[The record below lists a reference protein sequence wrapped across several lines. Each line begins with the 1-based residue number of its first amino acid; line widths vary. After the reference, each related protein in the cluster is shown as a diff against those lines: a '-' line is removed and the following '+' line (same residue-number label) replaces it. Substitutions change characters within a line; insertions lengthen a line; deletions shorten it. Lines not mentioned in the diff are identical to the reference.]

1 MKSNARDGER
11 GSSCR
16 SGETPGRSADKGCC
30 DYATLLH
37 RGTCILPV
45 ILPV

>member
-1 MKSNARDGER
+1 MREMVSVDLRVGPEKPQGGQLIRDV
-11 GSSCR
+11 
-16 SGETPGRSADKGCC
+16 
-30 DYATLLH
+30 ATLLH